1 MIQKGN
7 SRHDARHILST
18 ERKKSKDGG
27 NFSAKF
33 SGPNTHVASVKYSGR
48 PLNQDIQPLDNPTTA
63 GNTQKR
69 SSKLR
74 KYLEQK
80 MSGGKA
86 QPVGQTERHTS
97 MHSNNAQ
104 GHLKPDIGLVKAYS
118 NLRDS
123 RQRNKKDRLA
133 KLVGQSMSSQSA
145 KSNRDLSADS
155 DDGKAYLTKEE
166 KN

>member
-1 MIQKGN
+1 
-7 SRHDARHILST
+7 
-18 ERKKSKDGG
+18 
-27 NFSAKF
+27 
-33 SGPNTHVASVKYSGR
+33 
-48 PLNQDIQPLDNPTTA
+48 
-63 GNTQKR
+63 
-69 SSKLR
+69 
-74 KYLEQK
+74 

-133 KLVGQSMSSQSA
+133 KLVGQSISSQSA
-145 KSNRDLSADS
+145 KDLSAES
-155 DDGKAYLTKEE
+155 DDGQVYLTKEE
-166 KN
+166 KNQAISELREAYEGQIQVTDSAL